1 MLTVRACKLKQAR
14 LSLRC
19 AHAQAVAQSMQLYN
33 VASQSAL
40 SCAGPRHSPGPG
52 ATGVLWQRRAIC
64 IKPCPKRLCT
74 VRFNSAKS
82 LNQLLKIGLGPQR
95 LLQVHSTCYC
105 SFICSL
111 YQCFCGFCIDFNQGI
126 NLRLILIKA

>member
-19 AHAQAVAQSMQLYN
+19 AQAVAQSMYHN
-33 VASQSAL
+33 AASRSAL
-40 SCAGPRHSPGPG
+40 SCAGPRRSPGPG
-52 ATGVLWQRRAIC
+52 ATGVLWLRRAIC

-82 LNQLLKIGLGPQR
+82 LNQRLKIGLGPQR

-111 YQCFCGFCIDFNQGI
+111 YQCFCGFCIDFNQAQS
-126 NLRLILIKA
+126 RH